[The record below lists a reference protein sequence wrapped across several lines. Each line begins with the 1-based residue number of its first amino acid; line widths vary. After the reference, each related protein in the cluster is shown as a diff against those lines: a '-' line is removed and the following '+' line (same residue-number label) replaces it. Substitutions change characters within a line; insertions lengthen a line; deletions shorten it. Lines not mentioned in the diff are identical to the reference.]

1 MDPCLPGVKLLLQ
14 ESFLLIFCLCASYS
28 SRRQALIG
36 LFLSILAMG
45 GLLGKNKRLCVF
57 PKKVTFCK
65 TKRKRASGAAGTSC
79 DASTW
84 TGENYFY
91 SARIGRT
98 PRAPEP
104 FLTESL
110 NTPEAES
117 AAQAK
122 KDTGAASLHIQRTEA
137 PLCASSSDAGNSE
150 GPQDPETKPSTEGM
164 KSQELAEQPKQE
176 AQSARGN
183 LQEMGKA
190 QADEH
195 PAGGWIPHEQ
205 LGCRDD
211 EERPLT
217 ETTVKAEVHVCA
229 EAQGEVQ
236 PAGMESRLSITAE
249 EDATALCDSEE
260 TCEGK
265 DHQEVPVEKA
275 AESPAALC
283 TMQETELLLKTMETR
298 EDITSVQKSAEEKA
312 HFAAKASPDPQLGHD
327 KEVPLYECMK
337 ENAFELEQAEEQT
350 EVGDDGQMSNEIP
363 CCLLGTQAA
372 LQDKEEIKASN
383 GGKQPADEEC

>member
-1 MDPCLPGVKLLLQ
+1 MCILQ
-14 ESFLLIFCLCASYS
+14 LAGID

-57 PKKVTFCK
+57 PKKVTFRK
-65 TKRKRASGAAGTSC
+65 TKGKKASGTAGMSC

-84 TGENYFY
+84 TGENHFY

-104 FLTESL
+104 SLAQSDSL
-110 NTPEAES
+110 NTPEGES

-122 KDTGAASLHIQRTEA
+122 KDVGAASLHIQHTEVS
-137 PLCASSSDAGNSE
+137 LRASSRDARNSE
-150 GPQDPETKPSTEGM
+150 EPQDPETKPSTEGM
-164 KSQELAEQPKQE
+164 KNQKLAEQPKQE

-183 LQEMGKA
+183 LQGMRKA

-195 PAGGWIPHEQ
+195 PTGACIPHEQ
-205 LGCRDD
+205 PSCRDD
-211 EERPLT
+211 EVRPLT

-236 PAGMESRLSITAE
+236 PARVESRLSIPAE
-249 EDATALCDSEE
+249 EDATVLCDSEE
-260 TCEGK
+260 TREGK
-265 DHQEVPVEKA
+265 DHHEVPVEKA
-275 AESPAALC
+275 AESPPALC
-283 TMQETELLLKTMETR
+283 TMQESELLLKAMETR
-298 EDITSVQKSAEEKA
+298 EDITSMQRGAEKQAGEEKA
-312 HFAAKASPDPQLGHD
+312 HFSAKASPDPHLEHD
-327 KEVPLYECMK
+327 KEVPTQEYVE
-337 ENAFELEQAEEQT
+337 ENAFESEQAEEQT
-350 EVGDDGQMSNEIP
+350 EVGDDGQTSNEIP
-363 CCLLGTQAA
+363 CCQAETQAA